1 MRVKREV
8 PSAREFDLY
17 TNVNHLL
24 RRAHQR
30 AEAIFAE
37 TMEGLDITPRQAT
50 LLYVVLHNPGASLSD
65 VVQLGGMDRGT
76 TSEMVP
82 RMVRRGLLVE
92 SRAADDGRAKALTIT
107 DEGAELI
114 SAVIERTADV
124 REAVLSTLPPE
135 YHALFIK
142 MLSLMIGLETEVRSV
157 NDHA

>member
-1 MRVKREV
+1 
-8 PSAREFDLY
+8 
-17 TNVNHLL
+17 
-24 RRAHQR
+24 
-30 AEAIFAE
+30 
-37 TMEGLDITPRQAT
+37 
-50 LLYVVLHNPGASLSD
+50 
-65 VVQLGGMDRGT
+65 
-76 TSEMVP
+76 
-82 RMVRRGLLVE
+82 MVRRGLLVE